1 VLRLVRIALV
11 VGLLAAT
18 VTAFAVAERLKLT
31 PSPIRS
37 PRADRVVSPG
47 ARAEIRFRLR
57 KPDRLT
63 LALVDDRG
71 RVVRTLVDA
80 RPADSGLQRLA
91 WDGRDD
97 AGAVA
102 AGGTYRPRV
111 HLARRRLTILLP
123 NPIRVVASP

>member
-11 VGLLAAT
+11 
-18 VTAFAVAERLKLT
+18 VAERLKLT

-37 PRADRVVSPG
+37 SRADRVASPG

-71 RVVRTLVDA
+71 RVVRTLVDPVQ
-80 RPADSGLQRLA
+80 PAPGSNGLRGTA
-91 WDGRDD
+91 GTTRAPSPPAVRIGR
-97 AGAVA
+97 GC
-102 AGGTYRPRV
+102 T
-111 HLARRRLTILLP
+111 
-123 NPIRVVASP
+123 